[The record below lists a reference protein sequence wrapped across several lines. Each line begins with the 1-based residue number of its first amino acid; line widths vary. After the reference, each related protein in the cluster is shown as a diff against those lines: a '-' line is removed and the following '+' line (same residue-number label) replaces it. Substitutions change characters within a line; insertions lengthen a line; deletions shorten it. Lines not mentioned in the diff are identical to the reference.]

1 MTQLP
6 NIGFKLKRK
15 QEKTLTV
22 SLKRNP
28 MNYRKF
34 IPHLFIV
41 TLAIILT
48 ISCANSYNGQS
59 DEKDKTTIKKKSKK
73 DYTIVNTWEMPKV
86 LNEVSGISWI
96 SNNTIACVED
106 EDGIIFIYDLKKEKV
121 IQEITFAGS
130 GDYEGIVIN
139 DKDAYV
145 MRSDGLIYEVSRFRE
160 SEPKTTTFQTAFTA
174 RNNIET
180 LTLDAEKNSLVVTPK
195 DRDQSDDFKGVYY
208 IPLDSKK
215 MDAQPFIQINMKDKA
230 LKDYKKKKAYRTFS
244 PSDVAIHPVTGDYY
258 VLEGKNPKLA
268 ILDSDGTIKKVYKLD
283 KDDFA
288 QPEGITFSP
297 DGKLFIS
304 NEARK
309 DEATIVEVVFK

>member
-1 MTQLP
+1 
-6 NIGFKLKRK
+6 
-15 QEKTLTV
+15 
-22 SLKRNP
+22 
-28 MNYRKF
+28 MNYRKY

-48 ISCANSYNGQS
+48 ISCANSYNSQS
-59 DEKDKTTIKKKSKK
+59 DEKEKTTIQKKSKEG
-73 DYTIVNTWEMPKV
+73 YTIINTWKMPEI

-96 SNNTIACVED
+96 SENTIACVED

-121 IQEITFAGS
+121 IQEITFAGG
-130 GDYEGIVIN
+130 GDYEGIAIN

-145 MRSDGLIYEVSRFRE
+145 MRSDGLIYEVLRFRE
-160 SEPKTTTFQTAFTA
+160 SEPEITTFQTAFTA

-195 DRDQSDDFKGVYY
+195 DRDQSDDFKGLYY
-208 IPLDSKK
+208 ITLDAKTMDEKPLLRID
-215 MDAQPFIQINMKDKA
+215 MNDKA
-230 LKDYKKKKAYRTFS
+230 FKDYKKKKAYRTFT

-268 ILDSDGTIKKVYKLD
+268 ILDSNGTVKKVYKLD

-309 DEATIVEVVFK
+309 DEATIVEVVFD

>member
-1 MTQLP
+1 
-6 NIGFKLKRK
+6 
-15 QEKTLTV
+15 
-22 SLKRNP
+22 
-28 MNYRKF
+28 MNYRKY

-59 DEKDKTTIKKKSKK
+59 DEKEKTTIQKKSKE
-73 DYTIVNTWEMPKV
+73 DYTINNTWKMPEI

-96 SNNTIACVED
+96 SENTIACVED

-121 IQEITFAGS
+121 IQEIAFAGG

-145 MRSDGLIYEVSRFRE
+145 MRSDGLIYEVLRFRE
-160 SEPKTTTFQTAFTA
+160 SEPEITTFQTAFTA

-195 DRDQSDDFKGVYY
+195 DRDQSDDFKGLYY
-208 IPLDSKK
+208 ITLDAKMMNEKPLLRID
-215 MDAQPFIQINMKDKA
+215 MNDKA
-230 LKDYKKKKAYRTFS
+230 FKDYKKKKAYRTFS

-268 ILDSDGTIKKVYKLD
+268 ILDSDGTVKKVYKLN

-309 DEATIVEVVFK
+309 DEATIVEVVFEIKKDSLVN

>member
-1 MTQLP
+1 
-6 NIGFKLKRK
+6 
-15 QEKTLTV
+15 
-22 SLKRNP
+22 
-28 MNYRKF
+28 MNYRKY

-59 DEKDKTTIKKKSKK
+59 DEKEKTTIQKKSKE
-73 DYTIVNTWEMPKV
+73 DYTIINTWKMPEI

-96 SNNTIACVED
+96 SENTIACVED

-121 IQEITFAGS
+121 IQEIAFAGG
-130 GDYEGIVIN
+130 GDYEGIAIN

-145 MRSDGLIYEVSRFRE
+145 MRSDGLIYEVLRFRE
-160 SEPKTTTFQTAFTA
+160 SEPIITTFQTAFTA

-180 LTLDAEKNSLVVTPK
+180 LTLDTEKNSLVVTPK
-195 DRDQSDDFKGVYY
+195 DRDQSDDFKGLYY
-208 IPLDSKK
+208 ITLDAKTMDEKPLLRID
-215 MDAQPFIQINMKDKA
+215 MNDKA
-230 LKDYKKKKAYRTFS
+230 FKDFKKKKAYRIFS

-268 ILDSDGTIKKVYKLD
+268 ILDSDGTVKKVYKLD

-309 DEATIVEVVFK
+309 EEATIVEVVFK